1 MLFQLKILKK
11 FKEYARRIK
20 LKVEIIEKAINF
32 AKEKHKGQLGDEGE
46 DYFFHLE
53 QTAEILQSVTDNEE
67 IIASAYLHDT
77 LEDTNTVYDELLEEF
92 GRRVADLVYE
102 VTHEGQKDEKGF
114 YFPRLKS
121 KEAIMIKF
129 ADRLSNISRM
139 NNWDE
144 NRKEHYLKKSKFWRD
159 NSK

>member
-1 MLFQLKILKK
+1 MNK
-11 FKEYARRIK
+11 
-20 LKVEIIEKAINF
+20 IEKAINF
-32 AKEKHKGQLGDEGE
+32 AREKHKGQLDDEGK

-53 QTAEILQSVTDNEE
+53 QVVDILQSVTDDEE

-77 LEDTNTVYDELLEEF
+77 LEDTNTTYNELVEEF
-92 GRRVADLVYE
+92 GVVVADLVNE

-121 KEAIMIKF
+121 KKAILIKF

-139 NNWDE
+139 NNWSE
-144 NRKEHYLKKSKFWRD
+144 SRKKQYLKKSKFWR
-159 NSK
+159 SE